1 MFLEIKELN
10 KIKVKGG
17 IESDLFGRFPVFKID
32 PNRSANKSNNLQGK

>member
-17 IESDLFGRFPVFKID
+17 IESDLFGRFPAFKID
-32 PNRSANKSNNLQGK
+32 PNRSANKNIIVQDK